1 MGEAMRRRQFLALL
15 GSMAIGYPADVFAQK
30 PERMRRIGMLL
41 PVTASAQWLHR
52 AKIFTQ
58 ALQDLGWTDGQNTQ
72 IDYRW
77 AGADIERIQSL
88 AKELVGSRP
97 DVLVGAGSAPTEAL
111 QQATRTIPI
120 VFLMVVDPIAEGIV
134 QSLARPGGNATGFFA
149 TEPSL
154 GGKWLELLKEIVP
167 GLRRVAV
174 IFNPETSTGG
184 TSYLQSVE
192 TAAPLFSVEATGAP
206 VHHAGDIELAIS
218 SLAREPGG
226 GLIVLPDA
234 FTSSHLKQIIEL
246 VARYRLPTIYA
257 GRDYA
262 NEGGLMTYGTDTI
275 DLWRQAASYVDQ
287 ILKGANPSNM
297 PVQALTK
304 FWFVINLTT
313 AKALGLTVPPS
324 LLDRADEL
332 IE

>member
-1 MGEAMRRRQFLALL
+1 VRRL
-15 GSMAIGYPADVFAQK
+15 GVLMPGAAGDVVGL
-30 PERMRRIGMLL
+30 R
-41 PVTASAQWLHR
+41 R
-52 AKIFTQ
+52 AKIFAQ

-77 AGADIERIQSL
+77 AGGDIEQIQSL

-97 DVLVGAGSAPTEAL
+97 DVLVGIGPAPTAAL

-120 VFLMVVDPIAEGIV
+120 VFLMSIDPVAQGIV
-134 QSLARPGGNATGFFA
+134 ESLARPGGNATGFFA

-174 IFNPETSTGG
+174 IFNPETSTGS
-184 TSYLQSVE
+184 TSYLHAVE
-192 TAAPLFSVEATGAP
+192 TAAPLFSVEAIGAP

-218 SLAREPGG
+218 SLVREPGA

-234 FTSSHLKQIIEL
+234 FTASHLKQIIEL
-246 VARYRLPTIYA
+246 AARYRLPAIYA
-257 GRDYA
+257 VRDYA
-262 NEGGLMTYGTDTI
+262 NEGGLMSYGGADPFAGY
-275 DLWRQAASYVDQ
+275 RRAASYVDQ
-287 ILKGANPSNM
+287 ILKGANPANL
-297 PVQALTK
+297 PVQAETK
-304 FWFVINLTT
+304 FALVINLKT

-324 LLDRADEL
+324 LLDRADEV

>member
-1 MGEAMRRRQFLALL
+1 MRRRQFLALL
-15 GSMAIGYPADVFAQK
+15 GSMAISCPAEVVAQK
-30 PERMRRIGMLL
+30 PERVRRIGVLI
-41 PVTASAQWLHR
+41 PFTAGDTIGLHR

-58 ALQDLGWTDGQNTQ
+58 ALQDLGWTDGQNAR

-77 AGADIERIQSL
+77 PGGDIERIQSL

-97 DVLVGAGSAPTEAL
+97 DVLVGAGQAPTAAL
-111 QQATRTIPI
+111 QRATRTIPI
-120 VFLMVVDPIAEGIV
+120 VFVMSVDPVAEGIV
-134 QSLARPGGNATGFFA
+134 ESLARPGGNATGFFA
-149 TEPSL
+149 LEPSL

-184 TSYLQSVE
+184 KSYLNSVE

-218 SLAREPGG
+218 AFVREPGG
-226 GLIVLPDA
+226 GLIVLPGA
-234 FTSSHLKQIIEL
+234 FTASHLKQIIEL
-246 VARYRLPTIYA
+246 AARYKLPAIYA
-257 GRDYA
+257 VGDYA
-262 NEGGLMTYGTDTI
+262 NEGGLVSYGADPV
-275 DLWRQAASYVDQ
+275 DLYRRTASYVDQ
-287 ILKGANPSNM
+287 ILRGANPANL
-297 PVQALTK
+297 PVQAPTK
-304 FWFVINLTT
+304 FWLAINLTT

-324 LLDRADEL
+324 LLDRADDV

>member
-1 MGEAMRRRQFLALL
+1 MRRRQFLAFL
-15 GSMAIGYPADVFAQK
+15 GSMAIGCPADVVAQK
-30 PERMRRIGMLL
+30 PERVRRIGVLM
-41 PVTASAQWLHR
+41 PFTAGDAVGLR
-52 AKIFTQ
+52 RVKIFTQ
-58 ALQDLGWTDGQNTQ
+58 ALQDLGWTDGQNTR

-77 AGADIERIQSL
+77 PGGDIEQIQSL

-97 DVLVGAGSAPTEAL
+97 VVVVGIGQAPTAAL

-120 VFLMVVDPIAEGIV
+120 VFGMSADPVAEGIV
-134 QSLARPGGNATGFFA
+134 GSLARPGGNATGFFA

-184 TSYLQSVE
+184 TSYLHSVE

-218 SLAREPGG
+218 SLVREPGG

-234 FTSSHLKQIIEL
+234 FTASHLKQIIEL
-246 VARYRLPTIYA
+246 AARYRLPAIYA

-275 DLWRQAASYVDQ
+275 DLYRRAASYVDQ
-287 ILKGANPSNM
+287 ILRGANPANL
-297 PVQALTK
+297 PVQAQTK
-304 FWFVINLTT
+304 FGLVINLTT
-313 AKALGLTVPPS
+313 ANALGLTVPPS
-324 LLDRADEL
+324 LLDRADDV

>member
-1 MGEAMRRRQFLALL
+1 MRRRQFLALL
-15 GSMAIGYPADVFAQK
+15 GSMAIGCPADVVAQQS
-30 PERMRRIGMLL
+30 ERVRRIGALMPL
-41 PVTASAQWLHR
+41 TAGDALALRR

-58 ALQDLGWTDGQNTQ
+58 ALQDLGWTDGQNTR

-77 AGADIERIQSL
+77 TGGDIEQIQSL
-88 AKELVGSRP
+88 AKELVSSRP
-97 DVLVGAGSAPTEAL
+97 DVLVGFGQAPTAAL

-120 VFLMVVDPIAEGIV
+120 VFLMPTDPVAEGIV

-174 IFNPETSTGG
+174 IFNPSTGG
-184 TSYLQSVE
+184 TSYLHSVE

-206 VHHAGDIELAIS
+206 VHHVSDIELAIS
-218 SLAREPGG
+218 SLVREPGG

-234 FTSSHLKQIIEL
+234 FTASHHIQIIEL
-246 VARYRLPTIYA
+246 AARYRLPAIYA
-257 GRDYA
+257 TRDYA
-262 NEGGLMTYGTDTI
+262 NEGGLMAYGADPV
-275 DLWRQAASYVDQ
+275 DMYRRVASYVDQ
-287 ILKGANPSNM
+287 ILKGANPANL
-297 PVQALTK
+297 PVQAQHK
-304 FWFVINLTT
+304 FGLVINLKT
-313 AKALGLTVPPS
+313 AKTLGLAVPPS
-324 LLDRADEL
+324 LLDRADEV

>member
-1 MGEAMRRRQFLALL
+1 M
-15 GSMAIGYPADVFAQK
+15 
-30 PERMRRIGMLL
+30 
-41 PVTASAQWLHR
+41 
-52 AKIFTQ
+52 FTQ
-58 ALQDLGWTDGQNTQ
+58 ALRDLGWTDGQNTR

-77 AGADIERIQSL
+77 PGGDIEQIQSL

-97 DVLVGAGSAPTEAL
+97 DVLFGMGSASTAAL

-120 VFLMVVDPIAEGIV
+120 VFLMSTDPVAEGIV

-184 TSYLQSVE
+184 TSYLHSVE
-192 TAAPLFSVEATGAP
+192 TAASLFSVEATGAP

-218 SLAREPGG
+218 SLVREPGG
-226 GLIVLPDA
+226 ALIVLPDA
-234 FTSSHLKQIIEL
+234 FNASHLKQIIEL
-246 VARYRLPTIYA
+246 AARYKLPAIY
-257 GRDYA
+257 G
-262 NEGGLMTYGTDTI
+262 
-275 DLWRQAASYVDQ
+275 
-287 ILKGANPSNM
+287 
-297 PVQALTK
+297 
-304 FWFVINLTT
+304 
-313 AKALGLTVPPS
+313 
-324 LLDRADEL
+324 

>member
-1 MGEAMRRRQFLALL
+1 MRRRQFLALL
-15 GSMAIGYPADVFAQK
+15 GSMAIGCPAEVVAQK
-30 PERMRRIGMLL
+30 PDRVRRIGVLMPL
-41 PVTASAQWLHR
+41 TAGDALGLRR

-58 ALQDLGWTDGQNTQ
+58 ALQDLGWTDGQNTR

-77 AGADIERIQSL
+77 SGSDIEQIQSL

-97 DVLVGAGSAPTEAL
+97 DVLVGMGSAPTAAL

-120 VFLMVVDPIAEGIV
+120 VFLMSTDPVAEGIV

-184 TSYLQSVE
+184 TSYLHSVE

-206 VHHAGDIELAIS
+206 VHHASDIELAIS
-218 SLAREPGG
+218 SLVREPGG

-234 FTSSHLKQIIEL
+234 FTASHLKQIIEL
-246 VARYRLPTIYA
+246 AARYRLPAIYA
-257 GRDYA
+257 VRDYA
-262 NEGGLMTYGTDTI
+262 NEGGLMTYGSRCHR
-275 DLWRQAASYVDQ
+275 LV
-287 ILKGANPSNM
+287 
-297 PVQALTK
+297 
-304 FWFVINLTT
+304 
-313 AKALGLTVPPS
+313 
-324 LLDRADEL
+324 
-332 IE
+332 

>member
-1 MGEAMRRRQFLALL
+1 MRRRQFLAFL
-15 GSMAIGYPADVFAQK
+15 GSMAIGCPADVVAQK
-30 PERMRRIGMLL
+30 PERVRRIGVLM
-41 PVTASAQWLHR
+41 PFTAGDAVGLR
-52 AKIFTQ
+52 RVKIFTQ
-58 ALQDLGWTDGQNTQ
+58 ALQDLGWTDGQNTR

-77 AGADIERIQSL
+77 PGGDIEQIQSL

-97 DVLVGAGSAPTEAL
+97 DVVVGIGQAPTAAL

-120 VFLMVVDPIAEGIV
+120 VFLMSIDPVAEGIV
-134 QSLARPGGNATGFFA
+134 ENLARPGGNATGFFA

-184 TSYLQSVE
+184 TSYLHAVE
-192 TAAPLFSVEATGAP
+192 TAAPLFSVAATGAP

-218 SLAREPGG
+218 SLVREPGG

-234 FTSSHLKQIIEL
+234 FTASHLKQIIEL
-246 VARYRLPTIYA
+246 AARYRLPAIYA

-275 DLWRQAASYVDQ
+275 DLYRRAASYVDQ
-287 ILKGANPSNM
+287 ILRGANPANL
-297 PVQALTK
+297 PVQAQTK
-304 FWFVINLTT
+304 FGLVINLTT
-313 AKALGLTVPPS
+313 ANALGLTVPPS
-324 LLDRADEL
+324 LLDRADDV

>member
-1 MGEAMRRRQFLALL
+1 MRRRQFLALL
-15 GSMAIGYPADVFAQK
+15 GSVAIGAPADVVAQQSN
-30 PERMRRIGMLL
+30 RVRRIGVLM
-41 PVTASAQWLHR
+41 PHAAGDTAALRR

-58 ALQDLGWTDGQNTQ
+58 ALQDLGLTDGQNTR

-77 AGADIERIQSL
+77 SGGDIEQIQSL

-97 DVLVGAGSAPTEAL
+97 DVLVGIGQAPTAAL

-120 VFLMVVDPIAEGIV
+120 VFLMTVDPVAQGIV
-134 QSLARPGGNATGFFA
+134 ESLTRPGGNATGFFA

-167 GLRRVAV
+167 GLRRVGV
-174 IFNPETSTGG
+174 MFNPETSTGG
-184 TSYLQSVE
+184 KSYLHSVE
-192 TAAPLFSVEATGAP
+192 TAARLLSLEATGAP

-218 SLAREPGG
+218 SLVREPGG

-234 FTSSHLKQIIEL
+234 FTASHLKQIIEL
-246 VARYRLPTIYA
+246 AARYKLPAIYA
-257 GRDYA
+257 VRDYA
-262 NEGGLMTYGTDTI
+262 DEGGLMTYGTDAFE
-275 DLWRQAASYVDQ
+275 LYRRVASYVDQ
-287 ILKGANPSNM
+287 ILKGANPANL
-297 PVQALTK
+297 PVQAQTK
-304 FWFVINLTT
+304 FALVINLKT

-324 LLDRADEL
+324 LLDRADEV